1 MKNHRFG
8 HVGFFYKNKQKRIE
22 LVTRPAIS
30 VESCEH
36 APIEA
41 NWCVNNG
48 WLGRHLQVVEGL
60 ASAGFDVSCS
70 KNLPRESCGQL
81 LIVKYGHW
89 RILITKAF
97 SQGTYS
103 STKNTT
109 RQRVLPPGKSDRT
122 ERSYYFALQHRFIIC
137 WHNKHREG
145 ESNKYILDLPGGE
158 INDPISFVP
167 SCNSLILGLRHL
179 KCFLSRHG
187 ALQGFSTS
195 PCKLLSEL
203 LTKKDTDYLGAL
215 CAEVPGH
222 HQV

>member
-1 MKNHRFG
+1 M
-8 HVGFFYKNKQKRIE
+8 RIE
-22 LVTRPAIS
+22 LVTRPSIS
-30 VESCEH
+30 VESCKH

-41 NWCVNNG
+41 NWCVYNG

-81 LIVKYGHW
+81 FIVKYGHW

-158 INDPISFVP
+158 INDPFIIFRSFLQLP
-167 SCNSLILGLRHL
+167 HLGQGTF
-179 KCFLSRHG
+179 KCFLSWHHG
-187 ALQGFSTS
+187 AL
-195 PCKLLSEL
+195 
-203 LTKKDTDYLGAL
+203 
-215 CAEVPGH
+215 
-222 HQV
+222 